1 MFSLLDVLMVGFGLW
16 NAHRN
21 HRSFYTLLTILC
33 SIVYKHICVASDV
46 GALLGATYNSPYGI
60 VEYTG

>member
-1 MFSLLDVLMVGFGLW
+1 MVGFGLW
-16 NAHRN
+16 IAHLN

-33 SIVYKHICVASDV
+33 SFVYKHICIASDV
-46 GALLGATYNSPYGI
+46 EALLGAIYNSPSGI